1 MANQL
6 NGVIHTIKQ
15 TQVVSDKFQK
25 REFVVETKEQYP
37 QFIKL
42 EFTQDKCTLLDKYQV
57 GQEVSV
63 DYNLRGNLAKTNDN
77 AFVSLQ
83 AWKIESVNNNPAF

>member
-6 NGVIHTIKQ
+6 NGVIHMIKE

-25 REFVVETKEQYP
+25 REFIVETKEQYP

-42 EFTQDKCTLLDKYQV
+42 EFTQDKCTLLDKYKV

-83 AWKIESVNNNPAF
+83 AWKIESVNTNTEF